1 MIVLSRHTFS
11 SKIERVKMCAFYDF
25 NFVQISARFL
35 RCLSDW
41 VVYYIRGK

>member
-1 MIVLSRHTFS
+1 MIVLSKYTRN

-25 NFVQISARFL
+25 NFVQISTRFF

-41 VVYYIRGK
+41 VAYYIGGK